1 MREFKS
7 ENHFST
13 QQYST
18 LYALK
23 ENPLTKHNFKTC
35 YIKYLI
41 ISNVSIGLQISN
53 SHSELKIKGETKLR
67 EVKEPLIYL

>member
-1 MREFKS
+1 MKTYD
-7 ENHFST
+7 NHFST
-13 QQYST
+13 QQYSN